1 MELPPHF
8 TFPFHYAPH
17 PLAVKAAREVK
28 DYLATRTDWHDELQ
42 LGKMFGVLVGRDPEG
57 GLGFLTAFSGNLG
70 GRSVWSGF
78 VPPIYDLQQPDS
90 FFKREEAEI
99 SALNQR
105 IAQAEDDADYKGY
118 TDALTEAI
126 RRQQEER
133 EEMKAEM
140 KRAKQER
147 DRLRAAHADD
157 KALMQELT
165 RQSQFQKAEL
175 RRHDFNNRARIQELQ
190 ERLIPYEESIHALK
204 EERKQR
210 SATLQGQLFA
220 HYRIL
225 NARGEQTDLTTL
237 FAQSIQALPP
247 AGTGECAAP
256 KLLQYAYQ
264 QGITPLCMAEFWWGP
279 TLASGTALRR
289 HGAFYPACQSKCG
302 PILGFMLQGLDV
314 EPNPLATAEGSL
326 EPEIIYEDDDLMVV
340 NKPSGLQSVPGKTDS
355 DSVEAFIRR
364 IRPEAEGPLIVHR
377 LDQATSGL
385 MLIAKRKC
393 IHEQLQAQFLSR
405 KIKKRY
411 KAILEKE
418 ISQDKG
424 EIHLPLAPD
433 PSDRPRQQV
442 SHTQGKPAHTT
453 YEVEEK
459 SEGETRIALYP
470 HTGRTHQLRVH
481 AAHPEGLHAP
491 IRGDKLYGATHTEG
505 RLCLHADRLEFR
517 HPRTGEQMIFEI
529 STPF

>member
-1 MELPPHF
+1 
-8 TFPFHYAPH
+8 
-17 PLAVKAAREVK
+17 
-28 DYLATRTDWHDELQ
+28 
-42 LGKMFGVLVGRDPEG
+42 
-57 GLGFLTAFSGNLG
+57 
-70 GRSVWSGF
+70 
-78 VPPIYDLQQPDS
+78 
-90 FFKREEAEI
+90 
-99 SALNQR
+99 
-105 IAQAEDDADYKGY
+105 
-118 TDALTEAI
+118 
-126 RRQQEER
+126 
-133 EEMKAEM
+133 
-140 KRAKQER
+140 
-147 DRLRAAHADD
+147 
-157 KALMQELT
+157 
-165 RQSQFQKAEL
+165 
-175 RRHDFNNRARIQELQ
+175 
-190 ERLIPYEESIHALK
+190 
-204 EERKQR
+204 
-210 SATLQGQLFA
+210 
-220 HYRIL
+220 
-225 NARGEQTDLTTL
+225 
-237 FAQSIQALPP
+237 
-247 AGTGECAAP
+247 
-256 KLLQYAYQ
+256 
-264 QGITPLCMAEFWWGP
+264 
-279 TLASGTALRR
+279 
-289 HGAFYPACQSKCG
+289 
-302 PILGFMLQGLDV
+302 
-314 EPNPLATAEGSL
+314 
-326 EPEIIYEDDDLMVV
+326 
-340 NKPSGLQSVPGKTDS
+340 
-355 DSVEAFIRR
+355 
-364 IRPEAEGPLIVHR
+364 
-377 LDQATSGL
+377 